1 MGGKKANH
9 GVAPPRINDSDGEQ
23 ELVIMAAESVV
34 PQMTSAEFQ
43 RWKQQKVCVQSY
55 IHTYVQ
61 TQFSWQF
68 PERNSSS
75 SCTDVFHLRHM
86 RHFFF

>member
-1 MGGKKANH
+1 MGGRKADH

-43 RWKQQKVCVQSY
+43 RWKQQKVCVQSH
-55 IHTYVQ
+55 IHTYKL
-61 TQFSWQF
+61 
-68 PERNSSS
+68 NSLGNSRKGTRLLPARMSS
-75 SCTDVFHLRHM
+75 IFGT
-86 RHFFF
+86 